1 MKVKSNNLKFV
12 VIVISIIMLMF
23 GCAEKEKERETGE
36 EKERITLSQGA
47 YRNLESN
54 SIYSLNEDNI
64 YEKIEKMLN
73 F

>member
-36 EKERITLSQGA
+36 EKRELR
-47 YRNLESN
+47 
-54 SIYSLNEDNI
+54 
-64 YEKIEKMLN
+64 
-73 F
+73 